1 MAKLKGL
8 GRGLDALL
16 GGDDA
21 PAMTNSLRNLGVAQL
36 QAGKYQPR
44 THMDQGSL
52 QALADSI
59 KVQGLIQPI
68 LVREIADQRYEIIAG
83 ERRWRAAQ
91 LAGLSEVPVVI
102 KVVADEAALAMAL
115 IENIQR
121 EDLNPLEEAS
131 GIQRLIE
138 EFGLTHQT
146 AAEAVGRSRSAVSN
160 LLRLLNLAK
169 PVQDLLMTDKLDM
182 GHARALLPLTQ
193 AQQSEAA
200 RAIVQK
206 QLSVRETEKLVAQMQ
221 APTPI
226 ASKKPDRDIQNL
238 EEALSDSLGTRVNI
252 QPRKGGAGKLTI
264 EYLSHEQ
271 LEVVL
276 NKLQA

>member
-1 MAKLKGL
+1 M
-8 GRGLDALL
+8 
-16 GGDDA
+16 
-21 PAMTNSLRNLGVAQL
+21 
-36 QAGKYQPR
+36 
-44 THMDQGSL
+44 
-52 QALADSI
+52 
-59 KVQGLIQPI
+59 
-68 LVREIADQRYEIIAG
+68 
-83 ERRWRAAQ
+83 
-91 LAGLSEVPVVI
+91 
-102 KVVADEAALAMAL
+102 
-115 IENIQR
+115 
-121 EDLNPLEEAS
+121 
-131 GIQRLIE
+131 
-138 EFGLTHQT
+138 
-146 AAEAVGRSRSAVSN
+146 
-160 LLRLLNLAK
+160 
-169 PVQDLLMTDKLDM
+169 
-182 GHARALLPLTQ
+182 LPLTQ